1 MEQLLTWD
9 TALIGAG
16 LIATAAMWI
25 YTHFSKATQAEQA
38 QRLSAVATLVS
49 YAYHATSDVA
59 AKTEATWDD
68 RLAAILGRVDAVLKA
83 QGDAQLDLGEK
94 AKAALQVAA
103 LSGAQKA
110 GSLIAATTSHLPSQP
125 R

>member
-1 MEQLLTWD
+1 MEQLMTWD

-16 LIATAAMWI
+16 LIATSVLWM

-49 YAYHATSDVA
+49 YAYHASSDVA

-103 LSGAQKA
+103 LTGARNTGLLLA
-110 GSLIAATTSHLPSQP
+110 SPLPPQTP